1 VSFDIVFDSF
11 ARSEAHIKEVPLDVP
26 YRFQLQSLERVK
38 ELFLRWLD
46 VYKAYANGYRKELLT
61 RTTRYVIRMLSS
73 FTDTLEGKVREVFE
87 ARIPD
92 EAYILVNELFKQLG
106 PRPVTFVLAE
116 GTLFEQTSIFR
127 QLSETIDKMSAPRPA
142 QGAANIDITMRDIQT
157 RDVPVIYYEQGQ
169 YDNVLAWPLLLHE
182 AFHYLYTYERLDRLA
197 KDCPNVSWLEEALID
212 MYIVNYFGPAYALSL
227 ATYLQRFP
235 HEKTVSHPSFVAR
248 IFIALQY
255 LVKMKKENKLPPPV
269 SHHTSDVFDYLRE
282 VWSQH
287 KEVDTAQVQDQ
298 VETVYNTAEQGVIEV
313 ISEKTQPFSEFL
325 ITNEE
330 QRKTIHA
337 RGGFE
342 YVENQVLSVSDV
354 LEYFEAGIPVAADP
368 RILFNTFT
376 SRKSQERVHA
386 PRLRIFIVE
395 SLKKWHIKNSWSA
408 AKAASSS

>member
-1 VSFDIVFDSF
+1 MSFDVVFDNF
-11 ARSEAHIKEVPLDVP
+11 VRSETHIKEVSLDIP
-26 YRFQLQSLERVK
+26 YRFQLRSLERVK

-46 VYKAYANGYRKELLT
+46 VYKAYANGYRNELLT
-61 RTTRYVIRMLSS
+61 KTSRYVIRMLSS

-87 ARIPD
+87 ARIPN
-92 EAYILVNELFKQLG
+92 EAYILVNDLFEQLG
-106 PRPVTFVLAE
+106 PRPITFVLAE

-142 QGAANIDITMRDIQT
+142 QGTANIDINMRDIQS
-157 RDVPVIYYEQGQ
+157 RDVPVLYYEQGQ

-197 KDCPNVSWLEEALID
+197 KDCPKVSWLEEALID

-255 LVKMKKENKLPPPV
+255 LVKVKKENKLPSPV
-269 SHHTSDVFDYLRE
+269 SYHTSDVFEYLKK
-282 VWSQH
+282 VWSQQ
-287 KEVDTAQVQDQ
+287 KEADTAQVQEQ
-298 VETVYNTAEQGVIEV
+298 VETVYNAAEQRVIDV
-313 ISEKTQPFSEFL
+313 ISEKAQPFSKFL
-325 ITNEE
+325 TTNEE
-330 QRKTIHA
+330 QRKTMHA

-342 YVENQVLSVSDV
+342 YVENQVLSVGDV

-376 SRKSQERVHA
+376 SRKSQEMIHD
-386 PRLRIFIVE
+386 PRLRTFIVE
-395 SLKKWHIKNSWSA
+395 SLKKWHIKNAWSA
-408 AKAASSS
+408 AKASVQR